1 MSFTGISKSQPYLW
15 DAKIL
20 NKILLNLN
28 NCIITYYGI
37 FQEYK
42 DSSNSK
48 HLLLQKTIL
57 TNQEENKPYN
67 DKNSFNKFQTHS
79 W

>member
-1 MSFTGISKSQPYLW
+1 MSFTGISKGQPYLW

-28 NCIITYYGI
+28 NCIITNCGI
-37 FQEYK
+37 FQGYK
-42 DSSNSK
+42 DGSNSK
-48 HLLLQKTIL
+48 NLLLQKTIL

-67 DKNSFNKFQTHS
+67 DKY
-79 W
+79 